1 VAWIKTEAGKREMQ
15 TRSRVSVRTQR
26 NLLVLIDG
34 RSSVQALLSK
44 VTGASE
50 ADFEVLRE
58 AGLIEFGGASTAGG
72 ARPASAPVPVPAAG
86 NGAANGIVGVAIAA
100 PEKATAFSHVASNP
114 YLQPDLQPDVQPTP
128 SPSPSLPTEPTYA
141 HLSATL
147 TRLVSTELGLRGL
160 PLTLAVEKARTVEDL
175 RRVADTVVTRIRER
189 RGEASAAA
197 AHQALFGV

>member
-1 VAWIKTEAGKREMQ
+1 M
-15 TRSRVSVRTQR
+15 
-26 NLLVLIDG
+26 
-34 RSSVQALLSK
+34 
-44 VTGASE
+44 
-50 ADFEVLRE
+50 
-58 AGLIEFGGASTAGG
+58 
-72 ARPASAPVPVPAAG
+72 PVPAAG

-114 YLQPDLQPDVQPTP
+114 YLQPDVQPTP